1 MSNET
6 LIGSISEEKEKWL
19 KRFTNEFIE
28 FHSQLHD
35 RMPTEQEISIAQ
47 YGYKIGWLNHNTVVR
62 LKLNEL
68 ES

>member
-1 MSNET
+1 MSNEK

-35 RMPTEQEISIAQ
+35 RVPTEQEISIAQ
-47 YGYKIGWLNHNTVVR
+47 YSYKIGWLNHNTVVR